1 MGSHYYFSSLELPEN
16 YSDKNIIAFEKYLY
30 IISGERSSGSIPA
43 IPQTTVINVLNFKD
57 VYSKKVDQQVI
68 SVQDRSHYLYWTE
81 KVHNVIVLSGFLEL
95 GTGIL

>member
-1 MGSHYYFSSLELPEN
+1 M
-16 YSDKNIIAFEKYLY
+16 YL
-30 IISGERSSGSIPA
+30 IRSGERSSGLIPA
-43 IPQTTVINVLNFKD
+43 IPLTTIINILSFND

-68 SVQDRSHYLYWTE
+68 SVQDRSHYSYWTE